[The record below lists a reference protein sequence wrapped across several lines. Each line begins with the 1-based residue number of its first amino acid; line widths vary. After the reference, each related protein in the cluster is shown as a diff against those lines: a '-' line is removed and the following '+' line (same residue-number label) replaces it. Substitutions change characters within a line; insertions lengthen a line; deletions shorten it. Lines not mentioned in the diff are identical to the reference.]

1 MGLLAEKVAA
11 SRFSCRKFADKPIAE
26 GHLERILGYTQV

>member
-1 MGLLAEKVAA
+1 MGLVAEKIAA
-11 SRFSCRKFADKPIAE
+11 SRFSCRNFDEKPIAE